1 MGAEMTRVTPFHS
14 RTSQLC
20 EGSRWEEWEG
30 FLAAASYAL
39 DYTCEYDAVRWGCG
53 MFDVSPLYKY
63 DIRGSDA
70 KALMQRIVVRDLAK
84 SRPGRVFYSVWCDD
98 KGMVMDDGTVFHLAE
113 NHFRMST
120 TIPNLYW
127 LQDNAIGLDVEIED
141 VSEELAGIALQGPTS
156 RDLLK
161 KLTRNANLD
170 ALRFFHCTDAEVAGA
185 PALISRTGYTG
196 DLGYE
201 IFIGP
206 QNAERLWD
214 SIMDLSD
221 AYKLRP
227 AGLLALNE
235 TRLEAGLI
243 QIEADFISA
252 SRTLFD
258 VQKTSPFELG
268 LDWMINLNGD
278 FFVGQSALRK
288 EKQNGSSRWT
298 TVGIELDVTI
308 LEKYYREYGMP
319 LHLPERGWVGP
330 VPIYSDE
337 AQEHHIGRGTSGT
350 WSRLLKK
357 YIAIARIEPRYGK
370 PGSQL
375 FIEEMVEAK
384 AYSIPATVV
393 KMPFFDPPRK
403 KSTGV

>member
-1 MGAEMTRVTPFHS
+1 MGAEMTRVTPLHS
-14 RTSQLC
+14 RTSALC

-30 FLAAASYAL
+30 FLAATSYAL

-63 DIRGSDA
+63 EVRGSDA
-70 KALMQRIVVRDLAK
+70 HALMQRVAVRDLAK
-84 SRPGRVFYSVWCDD
+84 SKPGRVFYTVWCDD

-113 NHFRMST
+113 DRFWMSS

-127 LQDNAIGLDVEIED
+127 LQDNAIGLDVEIQD
-141 VSEELAGIALQGPTS
+141 VSEAFAGIALQGPTS
-156 RDLLK
+156 REVLK
-161 KLTRNANLD
+161 QLTEDTNLD
-170 ALRFFHCTDAEVAGA
+170 ELRFFHCTDAEVAGA

-201 IFIGP
+201 IFVQP
-206 QNAERLWD
+206 QHGERLWD
-214 SIMDLSD
+214 AAMELRD
-221 AYKLRP
+221 AYKLHP

-235 TRLEAGLI
+235 TRIEAGLL
-243 QIEADFISA
+243 QIDADFTSA
-252 SRTLFD
+252 SQTLFD

-268 LDWMINLNGD
+268 LDWMVDLDGD
-278 FFVGQSALRK
+278 FFVGRDALRR
-288 EKQNGSSRWT
+288 EKASGSSRWT
-298 TVGIELDVTI
+298 TVGIELDVTVI
-308 LEKYYREYGMP
+308 EKYYREYGMP

-337 AQEHHIGRGTSGT
+337 AQENHIGRGTSGT

-357 YIAIARIEPRYGK
+357 YIVIARVDPRYGK
-370 PGSQL
+370 VGSHF

-384 AYSIPATVV
+384 AYAIPAVVV
-393 KMPFFDPPRK
+393 KLPFFDPPRK
-403 KSTGV
+403 KSLGT